1 MLEQR
6 HDAIDSAAIG
16 AQMREIVQDCCIP
29 AAASPRDDDT
39 IPFRPRAQG
48 SVGRGCDGKHYR
60 HTVQTVVL
68 VGRCVIVGPLT
79 VPECNEGAGAT
90 VTLPLCSQP
99 DSTRTPTDFNSV
111 S

>member
-39 IPFRPRAQG
+39 IPFIRPRAQG
-48 SVGRGCDGKHYR
+48 SGGRGCDGKHYR

-68 VGRCVIVGPLT
+68 VGRCVIVT
-79 VPECNEGAGAT
+79 VP
-90 VTLPLCSQP
+90 
-99 DSTRTPTDFNSV
+99 
-111 S
+111 

>member
-48 SVGRGCDGKHYR
+48 QGSGGRGCCDGKHYR
-60 HTVQTVVL
+60 HTVQTVHSF
-68 VGRCVIVGPLT
+68 GG
-79 VPECNEGAGAT
+79 
-90 VTLPLCSQP
+90 
-99 DSTRTPTDFNSV
+99 
-111 S
+111 